1 MSLQAVEEDYT
12 FEFST
17 KILNAAINTSPRT
30 ILRWTPRI
38 GYRLNL
44 FHWQDFDSICEALLE
59 VTQSSI
65 WETASRCVMWAREA
79 ARSLTGQ
86 PCVSGCSLGRSTG
99 RLARCYHGEERVST
113 GSDTQLMTTKKKCEQ
128 AQSARV

>member
-17 KILNAAINTSPRT
+17 KILNAAINTVASK
-30 ILRWTPRI
+30 ILRGPRI

-44 FHWQDFDSICEALLE
+44 VLLVILISICEANRGA
-59 VTQSSI
+59 TQSSI
-65 WETASRCVMWAREA
+65 WGNIAAVIWAKA

-86 PCVSGCSLGRSTG
+86 PCVSDAPSGRSTG

-113 GSDTQLMTTKKKCEQ
+113 SRET
-128 AQSARV
+128 